1 MGIRLSVFLIRMRNN
16 VYIDQRLSE
25 LKIRFFTNVSHEL
38 RTPLTLIQGPI
49 QELKT
54 EALSVKGKKYVELM
68 EKNTLHMLKLV
79 NQILDFRKI
88 QNGKMRLHVSCFNL
102 TELLAFFEKEFM
114 IMAEEK
120 AINLQFCP
128 EVEELMVWGLS
139 LIHIPSPRD

>member
-1 MGIRLSVFLIRMRNN
+1 MR
-16 VYIDQRLSE
+16 Q
-25 LKIRFFTNVSHEL
+25 
-38 RTPLTLIQGPI
+38 
-49 QELKT
+49 
-54 EALSVKGKKYVELM
+54 
-68 EKNTLHMLKLV
+68 LV

-128 EVEELMVWGLS
+128 EVEELMVWGDKERLGTVVRNLLS
-139 LIHIPSPRD
+139 NAFKFTSSGGSIRIVSGLAEDGKHCFIRVEDTGVGIPQK